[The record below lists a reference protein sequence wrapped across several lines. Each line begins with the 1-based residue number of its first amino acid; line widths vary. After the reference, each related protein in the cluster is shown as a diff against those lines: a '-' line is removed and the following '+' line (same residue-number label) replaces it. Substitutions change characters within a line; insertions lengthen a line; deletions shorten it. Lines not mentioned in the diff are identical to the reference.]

1 MMRNATSSSSSSIMI
16 FLIIVAFIGG
26 GISSG
31 SGGLFVSGFVILPS
45 SRSSSSAP
53 FTNKITIQT
62 QTRMRTALPIT
73 TTTATTSPTTTTTTT
88 TDDDEEEDLTTSSS
102 SSSSSS
108 SSTSKIKSKN
118 KDKSTS
124 KKIRPIHK
132 NWWPV
137 ACLSS
142 LENDKPNSI
151 TLLNKKLVL
160 FRSSTSSSSSSSSSD
175 NTDDGSEHNS
185 HDDDDDIWTCLDD
198 RCSHRF
204 APLSEGRLVPS
215 TEESEVDSTS
225 STVEGSKASSS
236 SCTSCKIQCAYH
248 GWEFDGKGSNTK
260 IPQQQIAQRQ
270 KQKQKQSSSR
280 QDVQSYPIR
289 IKAGMIFIWSDP
301 DSYDTIGK
309 HIEIPVSKSTQDA
322 YNSKGNIFQRDLPY
336 GYELLGE
343 NLLDL
348 SHLPFSHHSVGG
360 LDRSLGT
367 PLPFRMLN
375 ETEKSALND
384 NEDSSS
390 YPSTVTPLYEV
401 EIMNASRSDP
411 VLLSMKGTPDTA
423 TAHVG
428 FYQPCHVRYNRVVPD
443 IQSSQVILY
452 FCPTSSTKSRVFLM
466 NVFERKEKKQEVVDE
481 DTSSPELL
489 IETAEVSSST
499 STSSSTKTTASKEPL
514 LSSFYK
520 RLKSIIQKKLFQ
532 IIIKIKFTPT
542 YMHLM
547 NHKIFD
553 GDGTL
558 TLRYRWY
565 TDVCLFVCLLSES
578 S

>member
-1 MMRNATSSSSSSIMI
+1 MMRNATSSSSISIII
-16 FLIIVAFIGG
+16 FLIIAAFIGG
-26 GISSG
+26 GISGS
-31 SGGLFVSGFVILPS
+31 SGGLFVLGFVILPS
-45 SRSSSSAP
+45 SRSSNSAP

-73 TTTATTSPTTTTTTT
+73 TTTATTSTTTT
-88 TDDDEEEDLTTSSS
+88 TDDDEEKGLTTSSS
-102 SSSSSS
+102 SSSSST
-108 SSTSKIKSKN
+108 TSKMKN
-118 KDKSTS
+118 KDKSTTS
-124 KKIRPIHK
+124 KIRPIHK

-137 ACLSS
+137 ATLSS

-160 FRSSTSSSSSSSSSD
+160 FRSSSSSSSSSD
-175 NTDDGSEHNS
+175 GSDSSDNIEN
-185 HDDDDDIWTCLDD
+185 DDIWTCLDD

-260 IPQQQIAQRQ
+260 IPQQQIAQR
-270 KQKQKQSSSR
+270 QKQKQSSSR

-499 STSSSTKTTASKEPL
+499 STSTSSSTPTPTTASKEPL

-565 TDVCLFVCLLSES
+565 TDVCLFVE
-578 S
+578 